1 MITRTLARRLERLE
15 ADLVPPD
22 HGVTEH
28 TIAFVDAQT
37 EPKPNQWYS
46 VTALP
51 AAGGWR
57 GDRRSRLEMP
67 TDNEH

>member
-28 TIAFVDAQT
+28 TIVFVDADGT
-37 EPKPNQWYS
+37 ETESMILSHGAPSGKW
-46 VTALP
+46 P
-51 AAGGWR
+51 A
-57 GDRRSRLEMP
+57 RRSSVASR
-67 TDNEH
+67 NAYR